1 MKMRRDYIIPI
12 SNQAIKIFEIMKPI
26 SGNSLFVFPTLNLPY
41 DKPMNKE
48 TVNNSLKRMGSKGK
62 LIAHGFRSITS
73 TALNKQGFD
82 YDLIEVSLAHVDKNT
97 VRAIY
102 NRANYLDKRRDMV
115 QWWGDFV
122 EQASQGN
129 VSLSAK

>member
-1 MKMRRDYIIPI
+1 MDL
-12 SNQAIKIFEIMKPI
+12 S
-26 SGNSLFVFPTLNLPY
+26 
-41 DKPMNKE
+41 
-48 TVNNSLKRMGSKGK
+48 
-62 LIAHGFRSITS
+62 IAS

-82 YDLIEVSLAHVDKNT
+82 YDLIEVLLANVDKNT

-102 NRANYLDKRRDMV
+102 NRANYLDKRRDMM

-122 EQASQGN
+122 EQAIQGK

>member
-1 MKMRRDYIIPI
+1 MDL
-12 SNQAIKIFEIMKPI
+12 S
-26 SGNSLFVFPTLNLPY
+26 
-41 DKPMNKE
+41 
-48 TVNNSLKRMGSKGK
+48 
-62 LIAHGFRSITS
+62 IAS

-82 YDLIEVSLAHVDKNT
+82 YDLIEVLLANVYKNT

-102 NRANYLDKRRDMV
+102 NRANYLDKRRDMM

-122 EQASQGN
+122 EQAIQGK